1 MIRMEYPSVNLDDYS
16 GDAKVYALQS
26 QVNSLANALQI
37 VLDSLEDDGNGFTED
52 IDKVSSKTSEVN
64 ERLTEVS
71 NALSNHVVTDS
82 GDLEAVSVVS
92 GTSLTNLASVTLNKG
107 TYILIGLA
115 GFASNTTGRRGLAW
129 GSQDYSYYGVSLV
142 VEAPASGGNTRL
154 QTILPMAVAEDGYQ
168 MNLNCYQTSGSDMNV
183 TSRYRILKLG
193 QGERL

>member
-1 MIRMEYPSVNLDDYS
+1 MIRMEYPSVNLDDYKT
-16 GDAKVYALQS
+16 AEEKVYALQS
-26 QVNSLANALQI
+26 QVESLASNIQI
-37 VLDSLEDDGNGFTED
+37 VLDSLNDDGDTVNHKIDEVTSKFT
-52 IDKVSSKTSEVN
+52 N
-64 ERLTEVS
+64 EGK
-71 NALSNHVVTDS
+71 NLSNHVITDS
-82 GDLEAVSVVS
+82 GDLSAVSVPT
-92 GTSLTNLASVTLNKG
+92 GTTLTTLASVTLDKG
-107 TYILIGLA
+107 IYILIGLA